1 MADQNIVIAGGALK
15 GQALAAFHGPISA
28 INPLAAWDLDGDTNA
43 QYGTNMALAEGTA
56 LYSPAANL
64 GKECFAFNGLT
75 RLSQAHVANLALVG
89 AVSIACLVNPQKI
102 HTGARAGIMDYA
114 GGGEA
119 QSLNTL
125 WRMGLGVGN
134 RLQWFHE
141 YGAGANELYDS
152 DIVVPI
158 GQWTHILCTRAANG
172 KSVNFYV
179 NGILRDSNT
188 FLNAPDGGS
197 LAFASIGA
205 HSGATE
211 FFTGIVSTPVVYG
224 FALGTAQALEL
235 AQTTL
240 PPELRT

>member
-1 MADQNIVIAGGALK
+1 MADQNVVVSGGSLAG
-15 GQALAAFHGPISA
+15 QSLAAFHGPISA
-28 INPLAAWDLDGDTNA
+28 INPVAAWDLDGDLVA
-43 QYGTNMALAEGTA
+43 QYGTNMTLAEGTA

-64 GKECFAFNGLT
+64 GKECFAFDGAT
-75 RLSQAHVANLALVG
+75 RASQAHVANLALVG
-89 AVSIACLVNPQKI
+89 AVTLAALVNVQKI
-102 HTGARAGIMDYA
+102 HTGARAAVLDYA

-119 QSLNTL
+119 QNLNTL

-141 YGAGANELYDS
+141 YGLGSNELYDS
-152 DIVVPI
+152 DIVIPI
-158 GQWTHILCTRAANG
+158 GQWTHILCTRSASG
-172 KSVNFYV
+172 KSINFYV
-179 NGILRDSNT
+179 NGILRDSHT
-188 FLNAPDGGS
+188 FVNAPDGGS

-211 FFTGIVSTPVVYG
+211 FFTGIISTPVVYN
-224 FALGTAQALEL
+224 FALGSTQALEL